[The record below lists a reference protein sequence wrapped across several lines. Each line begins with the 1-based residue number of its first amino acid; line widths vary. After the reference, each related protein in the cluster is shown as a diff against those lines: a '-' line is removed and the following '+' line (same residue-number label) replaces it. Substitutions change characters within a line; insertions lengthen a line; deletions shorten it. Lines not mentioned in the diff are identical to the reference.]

1 MLEARPNK
9 YQKYYVLPTLITY
22 SNMMLGATAILII
35 NNRSLKELRVSCIL
49 VLLAAITD
57 KLDGFVARRL
67 NMTSDF
73 GKQLDSLCDLVSFG
87 LAPVIIGWNM
97 GINLLG
103 SIGIVTSLIF
113 IGAGIFRL
121 ARFNVTKDDT
131 YIIGLPITM
140 SGAIMTIKYIMD
152 YNYKLKGNI
161 FAIAPYDNIILMAI
175 LSLLMISNFK
185 IKKPKLLNKSS

>member
-1 MLEARPNK
+1 
-9 YQKYYVLPTLITY
+9 
-22 SNMMLGATAILII
+22 MLGATAILII
-35 NNRSLKELRVSCIL
+35 NNRSLKELRISCVL

-67 NMTSDF
+67 NMTSEF

-103 SIGIVTSLIF
+103 SIGIMTSLIF

-121 ARFNVTKDDT
+121 ARFNITKDDA
-131 YIIGLPITM
+131 YIVGLPITV
-140 SGAIMTIKYIMD
+140 SGAIMAIKYIMD

-161 FAIAPYDNIILMAI
+161 SVIAPYDNIILMVI
-175 LSLLMISNFK
+175 LSSLMVSNFK
-185 IKKPKLLNKSS
+185 IRKPRLLNKSS